1 MHAPVLDVRDS
12 YAEETNYTQQ
22 FKAFIGMTDQTGLQS
37 DIISCHLLEA
47 QEAQSPDRELKV
59 LSVGCGD
66 ETMDNIIQG
75 VI

>member
-1 MHAPVLDVRDS
+1 MHAPVPDVRDS
-12 YAEETNYTQQ
+12 YAEEPNYAHQL
-22 FKAFIGMTDQTGLQS
+22 KAFRGMTDQTGLQS

-59 LSVGCGD
+59 LSVRCGD
-66 ETMDNIIQG
+66 ETMDNIQG